1 MAIRLFQSPVEWNT
15 QICRWWCRGI
25 VSDSYPESRCMFN
38 FFAAEVLWMVT
49 VAGIPAI
56 RSAYTCLQSRKISLL
71 KSHTEAL
78 IKAATLGD
86 TKEVKRMILLG
97 ANVNAR
103 DSEGYTPLMLAS
115 RKGFLEVMLAL
126 LKAGANIEESYLKKP
141 ALIEAAQFGH
151 VEAVRLLLAAG
162 ANVNISFCNTA
173 LMYAVIYR
181 KIEVAR
187 ALLQAGADVDLEGTI
202 GGSPLSYA
210 CTISGIAMVETF
222 LNEAKVINPRKII
235 GLLNLV
241 SDTEIKR
248 LLKDYLYKKGI
259 RVDSVGGSSS
269 DTGTEV
275 KRELEESMRQFY
287 GRSSPAAAPNRTSIP
302 YTLEKFDENT
312 EKFFAAA
319 YRGDINELRARLDAG
334 VNVNTFNHNHATA
347 LMEASCHGH
356 LAAVLLLIGKGAD
369 VNACNRFGETA
380 LSLAASMGHETIVQ
394 ILMINGAD
402 LEKKDLDEKTPL
414 FLAME
419 KEHMEVMRRLLKG
432 GASFTPE
439 TLIKISKLG
448 RPNAV
453 GVLLDML
460 LETVYSKVT
469 KQEALNAALLG
480 VSEKGLV
487 EMVELLLDRGADM
500 NARDIFGN
508 TSFMLCV
515 KEGHFKG
522 VQELSRRGADYRL
535 KNKDGKSAYEM
546 AKARGSSEV
555 REHLRSLRELDED
568 ALMKAAKL
576 GDTQKL
582 HELVEKGVDIKCEIC
597 QPGPL
602 RVACEQ
608 GHLEFVKALFSLGAE
623 VHPVVPPSYGRR
635 YYDREIHIASY
646 RGHTE
651 IIRLLVSK
659 GVDVNAKGEDESTPL
674 IYASRGRDNLATV
687 ELLIGLGARIND
699 LNSDGWNAL
708 MYASRNGHLRIG
720 QALLAAGA
728 DVWASN
734 GKIFENVFGNDEL
747 RDLIYKKS
755 REKQSWP
762 RLLLEAIK
770 R

>member
-1 MAIRLFQSPVEWNT
+1 MAIRLLQSPVEWNT
-15 QICRWWCRGI
+15 QISRWWCRGI
-25 VSDSYPESRCMFN
+25 VSDSPECMFL
-38 FFAAEVLWMVT
+38 FFGTEVIMVIF
-49 VAGIPAI
+49 AGITAI
-56 RSAYTCLQSRKISLL
+56 TSGYICLQSRKISLL

-103 DSEGYTPLMLAS
+103 DSEGSTPLMLAS

-126 LKAGANIEESYLKKP
+126 LKAGANIEDRYLKTP
-141 ALIEAAQFGH
+141 ALIQAAQFGH

-162 ANVNISFCNTA
+162 ANVNIRVPLCHSA
-173 LMYAVIYR
+173 LMYAVIFF
-181 KIEVAR
+181 KIDVAR
-187 ALLQAGADVDLEGTI
+187 VLLQAGADVDLEGI
-202 GGSPLSYA
+202 LGGSPLSHA
-210 CTISGIAMVETF
+210 CTIRYVAMVETF
-222 LNEAKVINPRKII
+222 LNEAKVINPSKII
-235 GLLNLV
+235 DLLNQEV
-241 SDTEIKR
+241 SDNEIKR

-259 RVDSVGGSSS
+259 RVDSKGGSSPDS
-269 DTGTEV
+269 GAEV
-275 KRELEESMRQFY
+275 RRELEESMRQFY

-302 YTLEKFDENT
+302 YTLQKFDENT
-312 EKFFAAA
+312 KKFFAAA

-334 VNVNTFNHNHATA
+334 VNVNTFNHNHFTA
-347 LMEASCHGH
+347 LIEASCHGH
-356 LAAVLLLIGKGAD
+356 LAAVILLLVKGAD

-380 LSLAASMGHETIVQ
+380 LSLAASMGHETIVE
-394 ILMINGAD
+394 ILMIYGAD

-419 KEHMEVMRRLLKG
+419 NEHMEVMRRLLKG

-453 GVLLDML
+453 RALLD
-460 LETVYSKVT
+460 TQDPKVT

-480 VSEKGLV
+480 VSEKGHV
-487 EMVELLLDRGADM
+487 EMMELLLDRGADL
-500 NARDIFGN
+500 NARDRFSGN
-508 TSFMLCV
+508 TSFMLCA
-515 KEGHFKG
+515 KGGHFKG
-522 VQELSRRGADYRL
+522 VQELLRRGADYRL
-535 KNKDGKSAYEM
+535 KNKDGESAYEM
-546 AKARGSSEV
+546 TKASRLFEV
-555 REHLRSLRELDED
+555 RQHLRSLRELDED

-576 GDTQKL
+576 GDTKKL

-623 VHPVVPPSYGRR
+623 VSSVEPQSPERR
-635 YYDREIHIASY
+635 NHDREIHAACKN
-646 RGHTE
+646 RQTE

-659 GVDVNAKGEDESTPL
+659 GVDVNAKGERELTPL
-674 IYASRGRDNLATV
+674 MEASENGQLATV
-687 ELLIGLGARIND
+687 ELLIGLGARVND
-699 LNSDGWNAL
+699 LNCDGWNAL

-728 DVWASN
+728 DVRASN
-734 GKIFENVFGNDEL
+734 GKIFEIGFGSYEL
-747 RDLIYKKS
+747 QDLIYEKS
-755 REKQSWP
+755 REKTKLAS
-762 RLLLEAIK
+762 A
-770 R
+770 